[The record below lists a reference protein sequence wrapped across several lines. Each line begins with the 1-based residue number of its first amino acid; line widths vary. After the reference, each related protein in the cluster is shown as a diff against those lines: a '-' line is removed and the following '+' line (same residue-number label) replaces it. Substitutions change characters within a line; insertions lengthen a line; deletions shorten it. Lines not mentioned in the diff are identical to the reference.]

1 MAAGYNLKEGK
12 YDQTYKSAKDIK
24 NTLELFFEKSSK
36 KESTYKYAMFKAIID
51 NVDAAT
57 DKTYKIS
64 FDQLFARF
72 SEIYWV
78 LVFKY
83 KIPQKAPSVKAPQ
96 TLAEKI
102 IEETVAKYKIR
113 RKTEFRDLSGN
124 IQREVI
130 QQMKKKCS
138 KYVLGALYAETNQL
152 LYSFSKEKE
161 WVKLNP
167 LVVDYIQKHENAIQ
181 LQNYQAWGRFYSN
194 VIFLEEKEEGYYRRL
209 LKREFGDN
217 TVICIAP
224 LISDVKKKASST
236 KSVKDVKKTPDGY
249 DSDIAVKAR
258 KVLAK
263 YPDLGLYLAQVCEKT
278 GGDKEKVR
286 IVLDNSFWSRRDGSR
301 YFYIDVADSEIVA
314 EAMFGEEILLSEI
327 DDMTDVESED
337 IDPEKLR
344 LLEDPELLI
353 KKLKKEKGITPES
366 KVTTSSKDQRMAE
379 NTGKISTASAQ
390 KRWDREEVV
399 ILVTEYFRTKAM
411 SAEKIK
417 ESQRKISAFLRK
429 REEQLSGVLVDDTF
443 RNFAGIRM
451 QSGRIRCLDP
461 ETKYSGMQ
469 GTKLQAE
476 IVQEYFDNP
485 QKLKSE
491 AKAIVE
497 KYSGSL

>member
-1 MAAGYNLKEGK
+1 
-12 YDQTYKSAKDIK
+12 
-24 NTLELFFEKSSK
+24 
-36 KESTYKYAMFKAIID
+36 
-51 NVDAAT
+51 
-57 DKTYKIS
+57 
-64 FDQLFARF
+64 
-72 SEIYWV
+72 
-78 LVFKY
+78 
-83 KIPQKAPSVKAPQ
+83 
-96 TLAEKI
+96 
-102 IEETVAKYKIR
+102 
-113 RKTEFRDLSGN
+113 
-124 IQREVI
+124 
-130 QQMKKKCS
+130 
-138 KYVLGALYAETNQL
+138 
-152 LYSFSKEKE
+152 
-161 WVKLNP
+161 
-167 LVVDYIQKHENAIQ
+167 
-181 LQNYQAWGRFYSN
+181 
-194 VIFLEEKEEGYYRRL
+194 
-209 LKREFGDN
+209 
-217 TVICIAP
+217 
-224 LISDVKKKASST
+224 
-236 KSVKDVKKTPDGY
+236 
-249 DSDIAVKAR
+249 
-258 KVLAK
+258 
-263 YPDLGLYLAQVCEKT
+263 
-278 GGDKEKVR
+278 
-286 IVLDNSFWSRRDGSR
+286 
-301 YFYIDVADSEIVA
+301 
-314 EAMFGEEILLSEI
+314 MFGEEILLSEI